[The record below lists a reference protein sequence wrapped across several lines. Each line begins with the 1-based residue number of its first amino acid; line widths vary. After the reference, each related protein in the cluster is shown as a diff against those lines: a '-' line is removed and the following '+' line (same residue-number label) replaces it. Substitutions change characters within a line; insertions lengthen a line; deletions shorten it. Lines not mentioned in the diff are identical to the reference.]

1 MRVLGLP
8 EFLHHPKRTLVMGV
22 INVTPDSFSD
32 GGESLVTEGAVLR
45 GIQMIRDGVDI
56 IDIGGESTRP
66 GAPRISPEEEKARV
80 LPVLRALSDY
90 DTVLSIDTMRA
101 EVAEEAIAAGASI
114 VNDVSGGLADADMPR
129 LIADVRV
136 PYVVMHWRGFSD
148 SMQKLAIYEATAK
161 EIRHELADRVEKL
174 TKAGVDIDQIIL
186 DPGLGFAKEPDHNWD
201 VLQEIESFEK
211 LKRPLLVGASRKRFL
226 GALLNDGERDRDV
239 KGREAATVAVT
250 TMLAERKV
258 WGVRVHNVRD
268 SRDAIEVVTRWGKK

>member
-8 EFLHHPKRTLVMGV
+8 EFLHKPKRTLVMGI

-32 GGESLVTEGAVLR
+32 GGENAATESAVMR
-45 GIQMIRDGVDI
+45 GIQMIREGVDI

-66 GAPRISPEEEKARV
+66 GAPRISAEEEKARV

-114 VNDVSGGLADADMPR
+114 VNDVSGGLADSDMPR

-148 SMQKLAIYEATAK
+148 SMQKLAVYEVTAK
-161 EIRHELADRVEKL
+161 EVRHELAERIEKL
-174 TKAGVDIDQIIL
+174 TKAGVEIDQLIL

-201 VLQEIESFEK
+201 VLQAIESFEK

-226 GALLNDGERDRDV
+226 GTLLNDGEGDRDV
-239 KGREAATVAVT
+239 KEREAATIAVT

>member
-8 EFLHHPKRTLVMGV
+8 EFLHKPKRTLVMGI

-32 GGESLVTEGAVLR
+32 GGENAATESAVMR
-45 GIQMIRDGVDI
+45 GIQMIREGVDI

-66 GAPRISPEEEKARV
+66 GASRISPEEEKARV
-80 LPVLRALSDY
+80 LPVLRALADY

-114 VNDVSGGLADADMPR
+114 VNDVSGGLADSDMPR

-148 SMQKLAIYEATAK
+148 SMQKLAVYEVTAK
-161 EIRHELADRVEKL
+161 EVRHELTERIEKL
-174 TKAGVDIDQIIL
+174 TKAGVEIDQIIL

-201 VLQEIESFEK
+201 VLQAIESFEK

-226 GALLNDGERDRDV
+226 GRLLNDGEGDRDV
-239 KGREAATVAVT
+239 KEREAATIAVT

>member
-32 GGESLVTEGAVLR
+32 GGESLVTESAVLR
-45 GIQMIRDGVDI
+45 GLQMIRDGVDI

-114 VNDVSGGLADADMPR
+114 VNDVSGGLADAEMPR

-239 KGREAATVAVT
+239 KEREAATIAVT

>member
-8 EFLHHPKRTLVMGV
+8 EFLHKPKRTLVMGI

-32 GGESLVTEGAVLR
+32 GGENAGTESAVMR
-45 GIQMIRDGVDI
+45 GIQMIREGVDI

-66 GAPRISPEEEKARV
+66 GASRISPEEEKARV
-80 LPVLRALSDY
+80 LPVLRALADY

-114 VNDVSGGLADADMPR
+114 VNDVSGGLADSDMPR

-148 SMQKLAIYEATAK
+148 SMQKLAVYEVTAK
-161 EIRHELADRVEKL
+161 EVRHELAERIEKL
-174 TKAGVDIDQIIL
+174 TKAGVEIDQLIL

-201 VLQEIESFEK
+201 VLQAIESFEK

-226 GALLNDGERDRDV
+226 GTLLNDGEGDRDV
-239 KGREAATVAVT
+239 KEREAATIAVT

>member
-1 MRVLGLP
+1 
-8 EFLHHPKRTLVMGV
+8 
-22 INVTPDSFSD
+22 
-32 GGESLVTEGAVLR
+32 
-45 GIQMIRDGVDI
+45 MIRDGVDI

-80 LPVLRALSDY
+80 LPVLRTLSDY

-226 GALLNDGERDRDV
+226 GTLLNDGERDRDV
-239 KGREAATVAVT
+239 KEREAATIAVT

>member
-32 GGESLVTEGAVLR
+32 GGESLVTESAVLR

-226 GALLNDGERDRDV
+226 GTLLNDGERDRDV

>member
-8 EFLHHPKRTLVMGV
+8 EFLHKPKRTLVMGI

-32 GGESLVTEGAVLR
+32 GGENAATESAVMR
-45 GIQMIRDGVDI
+45 GIQMIREGVDI
-56 IDIGGESTRP
+56 IDIGGDSTRP
-66 GAPRISPEEEKARV
+66 GASRISPEEEKARV
-80 LPVLRALSDY
+80 LPVLRALADY

-101 EVAEEAIAAGASI
+101 EVAEKAIAAGASI
-114 VNDVSGGLADADMPR
+114 VNDVSGGLADSDMPR

-148 SMQKLAIYEATAK
+148 SMQKLAVYEVTAK
-161 EIRHELADRVEKL
+161 EVRHELAERIEKL
-174 TKAGVDIDQIIL
+174 TKAGVEIDQIIL

-201 VLQEIESFEK
+201 VLQAIESFEK

-226 GALLNDGERDRDV
+226 GRLLNDGEGDRDV
-239 KGREAATVAVT
+239 KEREAATIAVT
-250 TMLAERKV
+250 TMLAERNV

>member
-8 EFLHHPKRTLVMGV
+8 EFLHKPKRTLVMGI

-32 GGESLVTEGAVLR
+32 GGENAATESAVMR
-45 GIQMIRDGVDI
+45 GIQMIREGVDI

-66 GAPRISPEEEKARV
+66 GAPRISAEEEKARV

-114 VNDVSGGLADADMPR
+114 VNDVSGGLADSDMPR

-148 SMQKLAIYEATAK
+148 SMQKLAVYEVTAT
-161 EIRHELADRVEKL
+161 EVRHELAERIEKL
-174 TKAGVDIDQIIL
+174 TKAGVEIDQLIL

-201 VLQEIESFEK
+201 VLQAIESFEK

-226 GALLNDGERDRDV
+226 GTLLNDGEGDRDV
-239 KGREAATVAVT
+239 KEREAATIAVT

>member
-8 EFLHHPKRTLVMGV
+8 EFLHKPKRTLVMGI

-32 GGESLVTEGAVLR
+32 GGENAGTESAVMR
-45 GIQMIRDGVDI
+45 GIQMIRECVDI

-66 GAPRISPEEEKARV
+66 GASRISPEEEKARV
-80 LPVLRALSDY
+80 LPVLRALADY

-114 VNDVSGGLADADMPR
+114 VNDVSGGLADSDMPR

-148 SMQKLAIYEATAK
+148 SMQKLAVYEVTAK
-161 EIRHELADRVEKL
+161 EVRRELAERIEKL
-174 TKAGVDIDQIIL
+174 TKAGVEIDQIIL

-201 VLQEIESFEK
+201 VLQAIESFEK

-226 GALLNDGERDRDV
+226 GRLLNEGEGDRDV
-239 KGREAATVAVT
+239 KEREAATIAVT

>member
-8 EFLHHPKRTLVMGV
+8 EFLHKPKRTLVMGI

-32 GGESLVTEGAVLR
+32 GGENAATESAVMR
-45 GIQMIRDGVDI
+45 GIQMIREGVDI

-66 GAPRISPEEEKARV
+66 GAPRISAEEEKARV

-101 EVAEEAIAAGASI
+101 EVAEEAIAVGASI
-114 VNDVSGGLADADMPR
+114 VNDVSGGLADSDMSR

-148 SMQKLAIYEATAK
+148 SMQKLAVYEVTAK
-161 EIRHELADRVEKL
+161 EVRHELAERIEKL
-174 TKAGVDIDQIIL
+174 TKAGVEIDQLIL

-201 VLQEIESFEK
+201 VLQAIESFEK
-211 LKRPLLVGASRKRFL
+211 LQRPLLVGASRNRFL
-226 GALLNDGERDRDV
+226 GTLLNDGDRDRDV
-239 KGREAATVAVT
+239 KEREAATIAVT

>member
-1 MRVLGLP
+1 
-8 EFLHHPKRTLVMGV
+8 MGV

-32 GGESLVTEGAVLR
+32 GGESLVTESAVLR

-226 GALLNDGERDRDV
+226 GTLLNDGERDRDV

>member
-8 EFLHHPKRTLVMGV
+8 EFLHKPKRTLVMGI

-32 GGESLVTEGAVLR
+32 GGENAATESAVMR
-45 GIQMIRDGVDI
+45 GIQMIREGVDI

-66 GAPRISPEEEKARV
+66 GAPRISAEEEKARV

-101 EVAEEAIAAGASI
+101 EVAEEAIAVGASI
-114 VNDVSGGLADADMPR
+114 VNDVSGGLADGDMSR

-148 SMQKLAIYEATAK
+148 SMQKLAVYEVTAK
-161 EIRHELADRVEKL
+161 EVRHELAERIEKL
-174 TKAGVDIDQIIL
+174 TKAGVEIDQLIL

-201 VLQEIESFEK
+201 VLQAIESFEK
-211 LKRPLLVGASRKRFL
+211 LQRPLLVGASRKRFL
-226 GALLNDGERDRDV
+226 GTLLNDGDRDRDV
-239 KGREAATVAVT
+239 KEREAATIAVT

>member
-8 EFLHHPKRTLVMGV
+8 EFLHKPKRTLVMGI

-32 GGESLVTEGAVLR
+32 GGENAATESAVMR
-45 GIQMIRDGVDI
+45 GIQMIREGVDI

-66 GAPRISPEEEKARV
+66 GASRISPEEEKARV
-80 LPVLRALSDY
+80 LPVLRALADY

-114 VNDVSGGLADADMPR
+114 VNDVSGGLADSDMPR

-148 SMQKLAIYEATAK
+148 SMQKLAVYEVTAK
-161 EIRHELADRVEKL
+161 EVRHELAERIEKL
-174 TKAGVDIDQIIL
+174 TKAGVEIDQIIL

-201 VLQEIESFEK
+201 VLQAIESFEK

-226 GALLNDGERDRDV
+226 GTLLNDGEGDRDV
-239 KGREAATVAVT
+239 KEREAATIAVT

-268 SRDAIEVVTRWGKK
+268 SRDVIEVVTRWGKK

>member
-8 EFLHHPKRTLVMGV
+8 EFLHKPKRTLVMGI

-32 GGESLVTEGAVLR
+32 GGENAGTESAVMR
-45 GIQMIRDGVDI
+45 GIQMIREGVDI

-66 GAPRISPEEEKARV
+66 GASRISPEEEKARV
-80 LPVLRALSDY
+80 LPVLRALADY

-114 VNDVSGGLADADMPR
+114 VNDVSGGLADSDMPR

-148 SMQKLAIYEATAK
+148 SMQKLAVYEVTAK
-161 EIRHELADRVEKL
+161 EVRHELAERIEKL
-174 TKAGVDIDQIIL
+174 TKAGVEIDQIIL

-201 VLQEIESFEK
+201 VLQAIESFEK

-226 GALLNDGERDRDV
+226 GRLLNDGEGDRDV
-239 KGREAATVAVT
+239 KEREAATIAVT

-268 SRDAIEVVTRWGKK
+268 SRDAIEEVKRWGKK

>member
-8 EFLHHPKRTLVMGV
+8 EFLHKPKRTLVMGI

-32 GGESLVTEGAVLR
+32 GGENAATESAVMR
-45 GIQMIRDGVDI
+45 GIQMVREGVDI

-66 GAPRISPEEEKARV
+66 GAPRISAEEEKARV

-101 EVAEEAIAAGASI
+101 EVAEEAIAVGASI
-114 VNDVSGGLADADMPR
+114 VNDVSGGLADSDMSR

-148 SMQKLAIYEATAK
+148 SMQKLAVYEVTAK
-161 EIRHELADRVEKL
+161 EVRHELAERIEKL
-174 TKAGVDIDQIIL
+174 TKAGVEIDQLIL

-201 VLQEIESFEK
+201 VLQAIESFEK
-211 LKRPLLVGASRKRFL
+211 LQRPLLVGASRKRFL
-226 GALLNDGERDRDV
+226 GTLLNDGDRDRDV
-239 KGREAATVAVT
+239 KEREAATIAVT

>member
-8 EFLHHPKRTLVMGV
+8 EFRHKPKRTLVMGI

-32 GGESLVTEGAVLR
+32 GGENAATESAVMR
-45 GIQMIRDGVDI
+45 GIQMIREGVDI

-66 GAPRISPEEEKARV
+66 GAPRISAEEEKARV

-114 VNDVSGGLADADMPR
+114 VNDVSGGLADSDMPR

-148 SMQKLAIYEATAK
+148 SMQKLAVYEVTAK
-161 EIRHELADRVEKL
+161 EVRHELAERIEKL
-174 TKAGVDIDQIIL
+174 TKAGVEIDQLIL

-201 VLQEIESFEK
+201 VLQAIESFEK

-226 GALLNDGERDRDV
+226 GTLLNDGEGDRDV
-239 KGREAATVAVT
+239 KEREAATIAVT

>member
-1 MRVLGLP
+1 M
-8 EFLHHPKRTLVMGV
+8 
-22 INVTPDSFSD
+22 
-32 GGESLVTEGAVLR
+32 R
-45 GIQMIRDGVDI
+45 GIQMIREGVDI

-66 GAPRISPEEEKARV
+66 GASRISPEEEKARV
-80 LPVLRALSDY
+80 LPVLRALADY

-114 VNDVSGGLADADMPR
+114 VNDVSGGLADSDMPR

-148 SMQKLAIYEATAK
+148 SMQKLAVYEVTAK
-161 EIRHELADRVEKL
+161 EVRHELAERIEKL
-174 TKAGVDIDQIIL
+174 TKAGVEIDQIIL

-201 VLQEIESFEK
+201 VLQAIESFEK

-226 GALLNDGERDRDV
+226 GRLLNDGEGDRDV
-239 KGREAATVAVT
+239 KEREAATIAVT

-268 SRDAIEVVTRWGKK
+268 SRDAIEVVKRWGKK

>member
-8 EFLHHPKRTLVMGV
+8 EFLHKPKRTLVMGI

-32 GGESLVTEGAVLR
+32 GGENAGTESAVMR
-45 GIQMIRDGVDI
+45 GIQMIREGVDI

-66 GAPRISPEEEKARV
+66 GASRISPEEEKARV
-80 LPVLRALSDY
+80 LPVLRALADY

-114 VNDVSGGLADADMPR
+114 VNDVSGGLADSDMPR

-148 SMQKLAIYEATAK
+148 SMQKLAVYEVTAK
-161 EIRHELADRVEKL
+161 EVRHELTERIEKL
-174 TKAGVDIDQIIL
+174 TKAGVEIDQIIL

-201 VLQEIESFEK
+201 VLQAIESFEK

-226 GALLNDGERDRDV
+226 GRLLNDGEGDRDV
-239 KGREAATVAVT
+239 KEREAATIAVT

>member
-8 EFLHHPKRTLVMGV
+8 EFLHKPKRTLVMGI

-32 GGESLVTEGAVLR
+32 GGESAGTESAVMR
-45 GIQMIRDGVDI
+45 GIQMIREGVDI

-66 GAPRISPEEEKARV
+66 GASRISPEEEKARV
-80 LPVLRALSDY
+80 LPVLRALADY

-114 VNDVSGGLADADMPR
+114 VNDVSGGLADSDMPR

-148 SMQKLAIYEATAK
+148 SMQKQALYEVTAK
-161 EIRHELADRVEKL
+161 EVRRELADRIEKL
-174 TKAGVDIDQIIL
+174 TKAGVEIDQLIL

-201 VLQEIESFEK
+201 VLQAIESFEK
-211 LKRPLLVGASRKRFL
+211 LQRPLLVGASRKRFL
-226 GALLNDGERDRDV
+226 GTLLNDGEGDRDV
-239 KGREAATVAVT
+239 KEREAATIAVT

-268 SRDAIEVVTRWGKK
+268 SRDAIAVVSRWSKK

>member
-8 EFLHHPKRTLVMGV
+8 EFLHKPKRTLVMGI

-32 GGESLVTEGAVLR
+32 GGENAATESAVMR
-45 GIQMIRDGVDI
+45 GIQMIREGVDI

-66 GAPRISPEEEKARV
+66 GAPRISAEEEKARV

-114 VNDVSGGLADADMPR
+114 VNDVSGGLADSDMPR

-148 SMQKLAIYEATAK
+148 SMQKLAVYEVTAK
-161 EIRHELADRVEKL
+161 EVRHELAERIEKL
-174 TKAGVDIDQIIL
+174 TKAGVEIDQLIL

-201 VLQEIESFEK
+201 VLQAIESFEK

-226 GALLNDGERDRDV
+226 GTLLHDGEGDRDV
-239 KGREAATVAVT
+239 KEREAATIAVT

>member
-8 EFLHHPKRTLVMGV
+8 EFLHKPKRTLVMGI
-22 INVTPDSFSD
+22 INITPDSFSD
-32 GGESLVTEGAVLR
+32 GGESAGTESAVMR
-45 GIQMIRDGVDI
+45 GIQMIREGVDI

-66 GAPRISPEEEKARV
+66 GASRISPEEEKARV
-80 LPVLRALSDY
+80 LPVLRALADY

-114 VNDVSGGLADADMPR
+114 VNDVSGGLADSDMPR

-148 SMQKLAIYEATAK
+148 SMQKLAVYEVTAK
-161 EIRHELADRVEKL
+161 EVRHELAERIEKL
-174 TKAGVDIDQIIL
+174 TKAGVEIDQIIL
-186 DPGLGFAKEPDHNWD
+186 DPGLGFAKESDHNWD
-201 VLQEIESFEK
+201 VLQAIESFEK

-226 GALLNDGERDRDV
+226 GRLLNDGEGDRDV
-239 KGREAATVAVT
+239 KEREAATIAVT

-268 SRDAIEVVTRWGKK
+268 SRDAIEVVKRWGKK

>member
-32 GGESLVTEGAVLR
+32 GGESLVTESAVLR

-114 VNDVSGGLADADMPR
+114 VNDVSGGLADAEMPR

>member
-8 EFLHHPKRTLVMGV
+8 ECLHKPKRTLVMG
-22 INVTPDSFSD
+22 IITVTPDSFSD
-32 GGESLVTEGAVLR
+32 GGENAGTESAVMR
-45 GIQMIRDGVDI
+45 GIQMIREGVDI

-66 GAPRISPEEEKARV
+66 GASRISPEEEKARV
-80 LPVLRALSDY
+80 LPVLRALADY

-114 VNDVSGGLADADMPR
+114 VNDVSGGLADSDMPR

-148 SMQKLAIYEATAK
+148 SMQKLAVYEVTAK
-161 EIRHELADRVEKL
+161 EVRHELAERIEKL
-174 TKAGVDIDQIIL
+174 TKAGVEIDQIIL

-201 VLQEIESFEK
+201 VLQAIESFEK

-226 GALLNDGERDRDV
+226 GRLLNDGEGDRDV
-239 KGREAATVAVT
+239 KEREAATIAVT

-268 SRDAIEVVTRWGKK
+268 SRDAIEVVKRWGKK

>member
-32 GGESLVTEGAVLR
+32 GGESLVTESAVLR

>member
-32 GGESLVTEGAVLR
+32 GGESLLTESAVLR

-226 GALLNDGERDRDV
+226 GTLLNDGERDRDV

>member
-8 EFLHHPKRTLVMGV
+8 EFLHKPKRTLVMGI

-32 GGESLVTEGAVLR
+32 GGENAATESAVMR
-45 GIQMIRDGVDI
+45 GIQMIREGVDI

-66 GAPRISPEEEKARV
+66 GAPRISAEEEKARV

-114 VNDVSGGLADADMPR
+114 VNDVSGGLADSDMPR

-148 SMQKLAIYEATAK
+148 SMQKLAVYEVTAK
-161 EIRHELADRVEKL
+161 EVRHELAERIEKL
-174 TKAGVDIDQIIL
+174 TKAGVEIDQLIL

-201 VLQEIESFEK
+201 VLQAIESFEK

-226 GALLNDGERDRDV
+226 GTLLNDGDRDRDV
-239 KGREAATVAVT
+239 KEREAATIAVT

>member
-8 EFLHHPKRTLVMGV
+8 EFLHKPKRTLVMGI

-32 GGESLVTEGAVLR
+32 GGENAATESAVMR
-45 GIQMIRDGVDI
+45 GIQMIREGVDI

-66 GAPRISPEEEKARV
+66 GAPRISAEEEKARV

-101 EVAEEAIAAGASI
+101 EVAEEAIAVGASI
-114 VNDVSGGLADADMPR
+114 VNDVSGGLADSDMSR

-148 SMQKLAIYEATAK
+148 SMQKLAVYEVTAK
-161 EIRHELADRVEKL
+161 EVRHELAERIEKL
-174 TKAGVDIDQIIL
+174 TKAGVEIDQLIL

-201 VLQEIESFEK
+201 VLQAIESFEK
-211 LKRPLLVGASRKRFL
+211 LQRPLLVGASRKRFL
-226 GALLNDGERDRDV
+226 GTLLNDGDRDRDV
-239 KGREAATVAVT
+239 KEREAATIAVT

>member
-8 EFLHHPKRTLVMGV
+8 EFLHKPKRT
-22 INVTPDSFSD
+22 
-32 GGESLVTEGAVLR
+32 
-45 GIQMIRDGVDI
+45 
-56 IDIGGESTRP
+56 
-66 GAPRISPEEEKARV
+66 
-80 LPVLRALSDY
+80 VLRALSDY

-101 EVAEEAIAAGASI
+101 EVAEEAIAVGASI
-114 VNDVSGGLADADMPR
+114 VNDVSGGLADSDMSR

-148 SMQKLAIYEATAK
+148 SMQKLAVYEVTAK
-161 EIRHELADRVEKL
+161 EVRHELAERIEKL
-174 TKAGVDIDQIIL
+174 TKAGVEIDQLIL

-201 VLQEIESFEK
+201 VLQAIESFEK
-211 LKRPLLVGASRKRFL
+211 LQRPLLVGASRKRFL
-226 GALLNDGERDRDV
+226 GTLLNDGDRDRDV
-239 KGREAATVAVT
+239 KEREAATIAVT

>member
-8 EFLHHPKRTLVMGV
+8 EFLHKPKRTLVMGI

-32 GGESLVTEGAVLR
+32 GGENAGTESAVMR
-45 GIQMIRDGVDI
+45 GIQMIREGVDI

-66 GAPRISPEEEKARV
+66 GASRISPEEEKARV
-80 LPVLRALSDY
+80 LPVLRALADY

-114 VNDVSGGLADADMPR
+114 VNDVSGGLADSDMPR

-148 SMQKLAIYEATAK
+148 SMQKLAVYEVTAK
-161 EIRHELADRVEKL
+161 EIRHELAERIEKL
-174 TKAGVDIDQIIL
+174 TKAGVEIDQIIL

-201 VLQEIESFEK
+201 VLQAIESFEK

-226 GALLNDGERDRDV
+226 GRLLNDGESDRDV
-239 KGREAATVAVT
+239 KEREAATIAVT

>member
-8 EFLHHPKRTLVMGV
+8 EFLHKPKRTLVMGI

-32 GGESLVTEGAVLR
+32 GGENAGTESAVMR
-45 GIQMIRDGVDI
+45 GIQMIREGVDI

-66 GAPRISPEEEKARV
+66 GASRISPEEEKARV
-80 LPVLRALSDY
+80 LPVLRALADY

-114 VNDVSGGLADADMPR
+114 VNDVSGGLADSDMPR

-148 SMQKLAIYEATAK
+148 SMQKLAVYEVTAK
-161 EIRHELADRVEKL
+161 EVRHELAERIEKL
-174 TKAGVDIDQIIL
+174 TKAGVEIDQIIL

-201 VLQEIESFEK
+201 VLQAIESFEK

-226 GALLNDGERDRDV
+226 GTLLNDGEGDRDV
-239 KGREAATVAVT
+239 KEREAATIAVT

>member
-8 EFLHHPKRTLVMGV
+8 EFLHKPKRTLVMGI

-32 GGESLVTEGAVLR
+32 GGENAATESAVMR
-45 GIQMIRDGVDI
+45 GIQMIREGVDI

-66 GAPRISPEEEKARV
+66 GASHISPEEEKARV
-80 LPVLRALSDY
+80 LPVLRALADY

-114 VNDVSGGLADADMPR
+114 VNDVSGGLADSDMPR

-148 SMQKLAIYEATAK
+148 SMQKLAVYEVTAK
-161 EIRHELADRVEKL
+161 EVRHELTERIEKL
-174 TKAGVDIDQIIL
+174 TKAGVEIDQIIL

-201 VLQEIESFEK
+201 VLQAIESFEK

-226 GALLNDGERDRDV
+226 GRLLNDGEGDRDV
-239 KGREAATVAVT
+239 KEREAATIAVT

>member
-32 GGESLVTEGAVLR
+32 GGESLVTESAVLR

-226 GALLNDGERDRDV
+226 GTLLNDGERDRDV
-239 KGREAATVAVT
+239 KEREAATIAVT

>member
-8 EFLHHPKRTLVMGV
+8 EFLHKPKRTLVMGI

-32 GGESLVTEGAVLR
+32 GGENAATESAVMR
-45 GIQMIRDGVDI
+45 GIQMIREGVDI

-66 GAPRISPEEEKARV
+66 GASRISPEEEKARV
-80 LPVLRALSDY
+80 LPVLRALADY

-114 VNDVSGGLADADMPR
+114 VNDVSGGLADSDMPR

-148 SMQKLAIYEATAK
+148 SMQKLAVYEVTAK
-161 EIRHELADRVEKL
+161 EVRHELAERIEKL
-174 TKAGVDIDQIIL
+174 TKAGVEIDQIIL

-201 VLQEIESFEK
+201 VLQAIESFEK

-226 GALLNDGERDRDV
+226 GRLLNDGEGDRDV
-239 KGREAATVAVT
+239 KEREAATIAVT

-268 SRDAIEVVTRWGKK
+268 SRDAIEVVKRWGKK

>member
-8 EFLHHPKRTLVMGV
+8 EFLHKPKRTLVMGI
-22 INVTPDSFSD
+22 INVTPDSFSV
-32 GGESLVTEGAVLR
+32 GGENAGTESAVMR
-45 GIQMIRDGVDI
+45 GIQMIREGVDI

-66 GAPRISPEEEKARV
+66 GASRISPEEEKARV
-80 LPVLRALSDY
+80 LPVLRALADY

-114 VNDVSGGLADADMPR
+114 VNDVSGGLADSDMPR

-148 SMQKLAIYEATAK
+148 SMQKLAVYEVTAK
-161 EIRHELADRVEKL
+161 EVRHELAERIEKL
-174 TKAGVDIDQIIL
+174 TKAGVEIDQIIL

-201 VLQEIESFEK
+201 VLQAIESFEK

-226 GALLNDGERDRDV
+226 GRLLNDGEGDRDV
-239 KGREAATVAVT
+239 KEREAATIAVT

-268 SRDAIEVVTRWGKK
+268 SRDAIEVVKRWGKK

>member
-8 EFLHHPKRTLVMGV
+8 EFLHKPKRTLVMGI

-32 GGESLVTEGAVLR
+32 GGENAATESAVMR
-45 GIQMIRDGVDI
+45 GIQMIREGVDI

-66 GAPRISPEEEKARV
+66 GAPRISAEEEKARV

-101 EVAEEAIAAGASI
+101 EVAEEAIAVGASI
-114 VNDVSGGLADADMPR
+114 VNDVSGGLADSDMSR

-148 SMQKLAIYEATAK
+148 SMQKLAVYEVTAK
-161 EIRHELADRVEKL
+161 EVRHELAERIEKL
-174 TKAGVDIDQIIL
+174 TKAGVEIDQLIL

-201 VLQEIESFEK
+201 VLQAIESFDK
-211 LKRPLLVGASRKRFL
+211 LQRPLLVGASRKRFL
-226 GALLNDGERDRDV
+226 GTLLNDGDRDRDV
-239 KGREAATVAVT
+239 KEREAATIAVT

>member
-8 EFLHHPKRTLVMGV
+8 EFLHKPKRTLVMGI

-32 GGESLVTEGAVLR
+32 GGENAGTESAVMR
-45 GIQMIRDGVDI
+45 GIQMIREGVDI

-66 GAPRISPEEEKARV
+66 GASRISPEEEKARV
-80 LPVLRALSDY
+80 LPVLRALADY

-114 VNDVSGGLADADMPR
+114 VNDVSGGLADSDMPR

-148 SMQKLAIYEATAK
+148 SMQKLAVYEVTAK
-161 EIRHELADRVEKL
+161 EVRHELAERIEKL
-174 TKAGVDIDQIIL
+174 TKAGVEIDQIIL

-201 VLQEIESFEK
+201 VLQAIESFEK

-226 GALLNDGERDRDV
+226 GRLLNDGEGDRDV
-239 KGREAATVAVT
+239 KEREAATIAVT

>member
-1 MRVLGLP
+1 
-8 EFLHHPKRTLVMGV
+8 MGI

-32 GGESLVTEGAVLR
+32 GGENLATQSAVML
-45 GIQMIRDGVDI
+45 GIQMIREGVDI

-66 GAPRISPEEEKARV
+66 GASRISPEEEKARV
-80 LPVLRALSDY
+80 LPVLRALADY

-114 VNDVSGGLADADMPR
+114 VNDVSGGLADSDMPR

-148 SMQKLAIYEATAK
+148 SMQKLAVYEVTAK
-161 EIRHELADRVEKL
+161 EVRHELAERIEKL
-174 TKAGVDIDQIIL
+174 TKAGVEIDQIIL
-186 DPGLGFAKEPDHNWD
+186 DPGLGFAKESDHNWD
-201 VLQEIESFEK
+201 VLQAIESFEK

-226 GALLNDGERDRDV
+226 GRLLNDGESDRDV
-239 KGREAATVAVT
+239 KEREAATIAVT

>member
-32 GGESLVTEGAVLR
+32 GGESLVTESAVLR
-45 GIQMIRDGVDI
+45 GLQMIRDGVDI

-114 VNDVSGGLADADMPR
+114 VNDVSGGLADAEMPR

-201 VLQEIESFEK
+201 ILQEIESFEK

-239 KGREAATVAVT
+239 KEREAATVAVT

-258 WGVRVHNVRD
+258 WGVRVHKVRD

>member
-32 GGESLVTEGAVLR
+32 GGESLVTESAVLR

-239 KGREAATVAVT
+239 KEREAATVAVT